1 METSVFEPVIIATI
15 AAGRVERAIMATIA
29 AMNTTIARAE
39 GLRFEYPGVRALD
52 DVSFALERGSVTAL
66 VGPNG
71 AGKSTLLR
79 CLAGLETPALGRIEI
94 AGVDV
99 LDSPREAH
107 VRLGYLSDFFGVYET
122 LTVRQCLTHAGAV
135 HGAPESELAAAVER
149 TAGRLNLTDRLEVAA
164 GALSRG
170 LRQRLAIGQSIIH
183 SPQLLLLDEPAA
195 GLDPEARHSLA
206 ALFRQLQSDGMTL
219 VVSSHILAELD
230 EYSTDMLV
238 LRNGRVVEQR
248 RLHTGAE
255 GQKRRLEVG
264 LAAPDA
270 RLAVV
275 LAMQPNVESV
285 AVDGARA
292 SFLWQGDEGARAV
305 LLKTLIEAGLAV
317 TSFEESRENLHDSY
331 LRTVATP

>member
-1 METSVFEPVIIATI
+1 M
-15 AAGRVERAIMATIA
+15 
-29 AMNTTIARAE
+29 IARAE

-52 DVSFALERGSVTAL
+52 DVSFTLERGTVTAL

-79 CLAGLETPALGRIEI
+79 CVAGLETPALGQIEV
-94 AGVDV
+94 AGIDV

-107 VRLGYLSDFFGVYET
+107 GHLGFLSDFFGVYET
-122 LTVRQCLTHAGAV
+122 LTVRQCLTHAAAI
-135 HGAPESELAAAVER
+135 HGSPEGGIAAAVER
-149 TAGRLNLTDRLEVAA
+149 TAGRLGLTDRLEVAA
-164 GALSRG
+164 GTLSRG
-170 LRQRLAIGQSIIH
+170 LRQRLAIGQAIIH
-183 SPQLLLLDEPAA
+183 APELLLLDEPAA

-248 RLHTGAE
+248 RLGSDVAGHT
-255 GQKRRLEVG
+255 RTLRVG
-264 LAAPDA
+264 LAAADA
-270 RLAVV
+270 RLAAA
-275 LAMQPNVESV
+275 LSAQPGVAAVSVEGADASFSWEGDE
-285 AVDGARA
+285 AARA
-292 SFLWQGDEGARAV
+292 A
-305 LLKTLIEAGLAV
+305 LLKTLVDAGLAV

-331 LRTVATP
+331 LRTVRK